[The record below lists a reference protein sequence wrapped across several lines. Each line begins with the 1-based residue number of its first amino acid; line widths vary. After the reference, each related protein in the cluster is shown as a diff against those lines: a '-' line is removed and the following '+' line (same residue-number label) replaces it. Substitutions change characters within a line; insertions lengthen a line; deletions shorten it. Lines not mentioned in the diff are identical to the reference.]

1 MAKAMPP
8 SVSGSRVAVFVDYE
22 NVYYHDKKQYGPGGL
37 RSLAADLHAVA
48 AQCGPVTAAE
58 AVAPFAEIPGAADAF
73 HEAGY
78 EPVLSRGGGIPDA
91 ADLTV
96 VLRLMDPGKLALV
109 GVVFLVSGDR
119 FMLNAV
125 RKAQER
131 GLLVVV
137 VACEGALSGRLRLT
151 ADKTL
156 SIREIQAEAARLRR
170 KEPGTLGLAE
180 WAAAARSSWAAAA
193 TQATAG
199 RPPGPDPAAVEP
211 ASVRAPATPTP
222 TAPVPAPTPARH
234 VFTSPSALKLY
245 LQCPQRYYRVHVE
258 GLPDKQNVA
267 GFTGTVVHE
276 TLRGFF
282 GLEPAART
290 WEAMEAA
297 LRKAWAA
304 SLERRKVFGSQEE
317 ERMAGLEVLVELKEF
332 FRLADRKVRPFA
344 CEVFL
349 KTELA
354 EGLTLRGKVD
364 RIDGKP
370 GEAFTVVDYKTGK
383 LPTQAPTL
391 TDDFQLPLY
400 CAMVG
405 EAYGLPVAKVVLLY
419 LKEHRTYEYSPR
431 PVDVERARS
440 RARDIAG
447 RIAAD
452 ETFAPKPSPLCRYC
466 GFLERCS
473 ARAEAEAK
481 LAGKAQPDE
490 PVALPF

>member
-1 MAKAMPP
+1 MVKATPL

-22 NVYYHDKKQYGPGGL
+22 NVYYHDKKQYGPDGL
-37 RSLAADLHAVA
+37 RRLATDLVEVA
-48 AQCGPVTAAE
+48 GQCGPVTVAE
-58 AVAPFAEIPGAADAF
+58 AVAPFAETPWASDAF
-73 HEAGY
+73 LEAGF
-78 EPVLSRGGGIPDA
+78 EPVASPGGRIKDA
-91 ADLTV
+91 ADLKV
-96 VLRLMDPGKLALV
+96 VSRMMALDERAQI
-109 GVVFLVSGDR
+109 GFVFLVSGDK
-119 FMLNAV
+119 FMVSSV
-125 RKAQER
+125 RQAQLR
-131 GLLVVV
+131 GLSVVV
-137 VACEGALSGRLRLT
+137 VACEQALSGRLRVT
-151 ADKTL
+151 ADKVL
-156 SIREIQAEAARLRR
+156 SIKDVQTEAGRLRR
-170 KEPGTLGLAE
+170 KEPPALGLME
-180 WAAAARSSWAAAA
+180 WAAARAAA
-193 TQATAG
+193 
-199 RPPGPDPAAVEP
+199 AAVEP

-222 TAPVPAPTPARH
+222 AAPVPAPTPARH

-297 LRKAWAA
+297 LRKAWAVFPG
-304 SLERRKVFGSQEE
+304 RRKVFGSQEE
-317 ERMAGLEVLVELKEF
+317 ERMADLEVLVELKEF

-344 CEVFL
+344 REVFL

-370 GEAFTVVDYKTGK
+370 GEVFTVVDYKTGK

-419 LKEHRTYEYSPR
+419 LKEHRTYEYSPG

-440 RARDIAG
+440 RAREIAG